1 MSPNDSKGGGAE
13 QRGDAAPRQGGER
26 WVRGGEAGRGGA
38 SGSGPAKPQPRHGLS
53 PGRVHAG
60 PLSVAWTGGDSRNT
74 SVTIFKAPRGC
85 SGLTVP
91 GTTQIF
97 RCHPKSPTLLLVP
110 SSWRSPFPCFL
121 PQSGCQPAA
130 KPGGICCA
138 PSPLP
143 THGCGDTLGSG
154 MVAGGQPQAPGCW
167 CRASS
172 SLQVPRGSRCR
183 LMALQGPVRCE
194 TSRVAA
200 QWFLLWS
207 CFC

>member
-1 MSPNDSKGGGAE
+1 MSPNDSKGGAE
-13 QRGDAAPRQGGER
+13 QQGDAAPHQGGEC
-26 WVRGGEAGRGGA
+26 WVHGSGAGRGGA
-38 SGSGPAKPQPRHGLS
+38 SGSGPAKPQPSHGLS

-60 PLSVAWTGGDSRNT
+60 PLSVVRIGGDSRNT

-91 GTTQIF
+91 GTTRIF

-110 SSWRSPFPCFL
+110 SSWRSLFLCFL

-143 THGCGDTLGSG
+143 TRGCGDTLGGG
-154 MVAGGQPQAPGCW
+154 MVAGGQPQAPGAGAELPSL
-167 CRASS
+167 CR
-172 SLQVPRGSRCR
+172 C
-183 LMALQGPVRCE
+183 QGE
-194 TSRVAA
+194 AA
-200 QWFLLWS
+200 AG
-207 CFC
+207 